1 LVDEPERERA
11 FTPDPQNGK
20 ICNGKGDMGLRS
32 LKAKIL
38 LSVIIVVVV
47 IEGIFLYL
55 NIRSLSRQI
64 LDKTEEE
71 AFNLSETIRLSIRNA
86 MIKDRRDEYQ
96 RIIDD
101 VAQRKGIAEVR
112 IFNKQGEITVSS
124 DRTKVGS
131 VVDKQAEACYGCHRE
146 GEAKVLLPSDSK
158 TRIYHTEKQS
168 LLGLINPIYN
178 EPSCYSCHPK
188 TLNVL
193 GVLDTTISLEGFE
206 KEKAQIYNRMLI
218 SGIVSVIA
226 LSLLLSLL
234 LTRFVNRP
242 IDKLLAATKKAASG
256 NLDQTVGIRS
266 HDELGELSD
275 SFNNMISELKRS
287 RDAIEEWTQT
297 LEHRVQERTQE
308 LQQVQDQLIRAG
320 KMAAIGE
327 LAAGVAHE
335 INNPLTGVLTFS
347 SLMLK
352 KVDEKNPWKKDLENI
367 VEQTTRCRNIVRGLL
382 DFARQRK
389 PDKKEWDIHILIDN
403 TLTLVEKQA
412 PFQNIKIDKQF
423 KSGIP
428 LLFVDG
434 DQIQQVF
441 MNILLNAADAMAGN
455 GGTLTIKTD
464 LKDKMAEI
472 SFTDTG
478 CGMAKEHLSKLFAP
492 FFTTKETGKGT
503 GLGLAISYGIIQSH
517 NGDIEVESQ
526 VGKGSTFRV
535 KLPIEK
541 QNEDPLS

>member
-1 LVDEPERERA
+1 MGFWNLKK
-11 FTPDPQNGK
+11 K
-20 ICNGKGDMGLRS
+20 I
-32 LKAKIL
+32 I
-38 LSVIIVVVV
+38 LSVVMVVLV

-64 LDKTEEE
+64 LNKTEEE

-86 MIKDRRDEYQ
+86 MILNRRDEYQ

-101 VAQRKGIAEVR
+101 VAQRKGIAQVR
-112 IFNKQGEITVSS
+112 IFNKVGEITVSS
-124 DRTKVGS
+124 DRSKVGT
-131 VVDKQAEACYGCHRE
+131 VVDKKAEACYGCHRE
-146 GEAKVLLPSDSK
+146 NEAKVLLPSDSK

-178 EPSCYSCHPK
+178 EPSCYPCHPK
-188 TLNVL
+188 TQNVL

-206 KEKAQIYNRMLI
+206 KEKAEIYNRMII
-218 SGIVSVIA
+218 SGIVSVII
-226 LSLLLSLL
+226 LSFLLSLL

-242 IDKLLAATKKAASG
+242 IDKLLAATKTAALG
-256 NLDQTVGIRS
+256 NLDQTVSIRS

-297 LEHRVQERTQE
+297 LERRVYERTQE
-308 LQQVQDQLIRAG
+308 LQRVQDQLIRAG
-320 KMAAIGE
+320 KMAALGE

-352 KVDEKNPWKKDLENI
+352 KVDENHPWKKDLENI
-367 VEQTTRCRNIVRGLL
+367 VQQTTRCRNIVRGLL

-389 PDKKEWDIHILIDN
+389 PDKKEWDIH
-403 TLTLVEKQA
+403 TLVDRTVTLVENQA
-412 PFQNIKIDKQF
+412 RFQNIKIAKEF
-423 KSGIP
+423 KTNIP
-428 LLFVDG
+428 MLFLDG

-441 MNILLNAADAMAGN
+441 MNIIINAADAMTGD
-455 GGTLTIKTD
+455 GGTLTIKTNM
-464 LKDKMAEI
+464 KEGMAEV
-472 SFTDTG
+472 SFTDSG
-478 CGMAKEHLSKLFAP
+478 CGIAKEHLSKLFDP

-517 NGDIEVESQ
+517 GGDMEVESQ
-526 VGKGSTFRV
+526 VGKGSIFRI

-541 QNEDPLS
+541 QNGELSRSGEVGKG

>member
-1 LVDEPERERA
+1 MI
-11 FTPDPQNGK
+11 F
-20 ICNGKGDMGLRS
+20 RS
-32 LKAKIL
+32 LKTKIL
-38 LSVIIVVVV
+38 LTVIVAVVV

-55 NIRSLSRQI
+55 NIRSLSYQI
-64 LDKTEEE
+64 LAKTEEE

-101 VAQRKGIAEVR
+101 VAQRKGIFEVR
-112 IFNKQGEITVSS
+112 IFNKQGMITVSS
-124 DRTKVGS
+124 DSTKVGT

-146 GEAKVLLPSDSK
+146 DQAKVLLPSDSK
-158 TRIYHTEKQS
+158 TRIYQIEKQS

-178 EPSCYSCHPK
+178 EPSCYPCHSK

-206 KEKAQIYNRMLI
+206 KERAQIYNRMI
-218 SGIVSVIA
+218 VSGIISVVI
-226 LSLLLSLL
+226 LSFMLSLL

-242 IDKLLAATKKAASG
+242 IGKLLAATKIAALG
-256 NLDQTVGIRS
+256 NLDQTVRVRS

-275 SFNNMISELKRS
+275 SFNNMILELKRS
-287 RDAIEEWTQT
+287 RDAIEGWTQT
-297 LEHRVQERTQE
+297 LEHRVRERTQE

-320 KMAAIGE
+320 KMAALGE

-352 KVDEKNPWKKDLENI
+352 KVDENHPWKKDLDNI
-367 VEQTTRCRNIVRGLL
+367 VQQTTRCRNIVRGLL

-389 PDKKEWDIHILIDN
+389 PDKKEWDID
-403 TLTLVEKQA
+403 TLLDKTVTLVEKQA
-412 PFQNIKIDKQF
+412 RFQNIEMVREF
-423 KSGIP
+423 KTGIP
-428 LLFVDG
+428 LLFIDA

-455 GGTLTIKTD
+455 GGTLTIQTD
-464 LKDKMAEI
+464 LRDKMAVV

-478 CGMAKEHLSKLFAP
+478 CGMSKEHLSRLFAP

-517 NGDIEVESQ
+517 NGDIEVNSE
-526 VGKGSTFRV
+526 VGKGSTFRI

-541 QNEDPLS
+541 QHEEPERPGDEETKRV

>member
-1 LVDEPERERA
+1 MRL
-11 FTPDPQNGK
+11 G
-20 ICNGKGDMGLRS
+20 S
-32 LKAKIL
+32 LKTKIL
-38 LSVIIVVVV
+38 LSVIIVVLV
-47 IEGIFLYL
+47 IEGLFLYL
-55 NIRSLSRQI
+55 NIHSLSRQI
-64 LDKTEEE
+64 FDKTEEE

-124 DRTKVGS
+124 DKTKVGT
-131 VVDKQAEACYGCHRE
+131 VVDKQAEACYVCHRE

-158 TRIYHTEKQS
+158 TRIYHTEKGS

-178 EPSCYSCHPK
+178 ESSCYPCHPK
-188 TLNVL
+188 TTNVL
-193 GVLDTTISLEGFE
+193 GVLDTTISLEDFE
-206 KEKAQIYNRMLI
+206 KERAQIYSRMMI
-218 SGIVSVIA
+218 SGVVSVVV
-226 LSLLLSLL
+226 LGLLLILL
-234 LTRFVNRP
+234 LTRVVNRP
-242 IDKLLAATKKAASG
+242 INRLLAATKEAAQG
-256 NLDQTVGIRS
+256 NLDQMVGVQS
-266 HDELGELSD
+266 HDELGELST
-275 SFNNMISELKRS
+275 SFNNMIVELKRS
-287 RDAIEEWTQT
+287 RDAIEGWTQT

-308 LQQVQDQLIRAG
+308 LQRVQDQLIRAG
-320 KMAAIGE
+320 KMAALGE

-352 KVDEKNPWKKDLENI
+352 KADESHPWRKDLEN
-367 VEQTTRCRNIVRGLL
+367 VVQQTTRCRNIVKGLL

-389 PDKKEWDIHILIDN
+389 PDKKEWDIHLLIDN
-403 TLTLVEKQA
+403 TLTLLAEQVR
-412 PFQNIKIDKQF
+412 FQNIKIDKQF
-423 KSGIP
+423 KAGIP
-428 LLFVDG
+428 MLFVDG

-455 GGTLTIKTD
+455 GGNLSIKTD
-464 LKDKMAEI
+464 LKDGSAEI

-478 CGMAKEHLSKLFAP
+478 CGISKEHLSKLFDP

-503 GLGLAISYGIIQSH
+503 GLGLAISYGIVQSH
-517 NGDIEVESQ
+517 GGDIEVESQ
-526 VGKGSTFRV
+526 VGKGSTFRI

-541 QNEDPLS
+541 PNEEK

>member
-1 LVDEPERERA
+1 MR
-11 FTPDPQNGK
+11 FY
-20 ICNGKGDMGLRS
+20 S

-38 LSVIIVVVV
+38 FIVILAVFC
-47 IEGIFLYL
+47 IEGMFLYL
-55 NIRSLSRQI
+55 NIRSLTRQI
-64 LDKTEEE
+64 LQKTEEE
-71 AFNLSETIRLSIRNA
+71 ALNLSETIRLSIRYA

-101 VAQRKGIAEVR
+101 VAQRKGIVEVR

-124 DRTKVGS
+124 DKSKVGTI
-131 VVDKQAEACYGCHRE
+131 VDKKAEACFGCHGE

-158 TRIYHTEKQS
+158 TRIYQTEKQS

-178 EPSCYSCHPK
+178 EPSCYPCHPK
-188 TLNVL
+188 SMNVL
-193 GVLDTTISLEGFE
+193 GVLDTTISLEDFE
-206 KEKAQIYNRMLI
+206 REKRQIYNRMIL
-218 SGIVSVIA
+218 SGVISVIIM
-226 LSLLLSLL
+226 SFLLSLL

-242 IDKLLAATKKAASG
+242 IEKLLTATKRAALG
-256 NLDQTVGIRS
+256 DLNQKVGVES
-266 HDELGELSD
+266 NDELGELAN
-275 SFNNMISELKRS
+275 SFNHMISELKRS

-297 LEHRVQERTQE
+297 LEQKVQERTKE

-320 KMAAIGE
+320 KMAALGE

-352 KVDEKNPWKKDLENI
+352 KVDESHPWKKDLENI
-367 VEQTTRCRNIVRGLL
+367 VQQTTRCRNIVRGLL

-389 PDKKEWDIHILIDN
+389 PDKKQWDINSLIER
-403 TLTLVEKQA
+403 TLTLVENQA
-412 PFQNIKIDKQF
+412 PFQNIKIVKEF
-423 KSGIP
+423 KKDMP
-428 LLFVDG
+428 MLMVDP

-441 MNILLNAADAMAGN
+441 MNIIINAADAMSKS

-464 LKDKMAEI
+464 VKDEVAEI

-478 CGMAKEHLSKLFAP
+478 CGMSKEQLSKLFTP

-517 NGDIEVESQ
+517 NGDIEVESEL
-526 VGKGSTFRV
+526 GKGSTFRI
-535 KLPIEK
+535 KLPIGK
-541 QNEDPLS
+541 S

>member
-1 LVDEPERERA
+1 MNMAV
-11 FTPDPQNGK
+11 
-20 ICNGKGDMGLRS
+20 LRS

-47 IEGIFLYL
+47 IEGVFLYL
-55 NIRSLSRQI
+55 NIKSLSRQI

-112 IFNKQGEITVSS
+112 IFNKQGQITVSS
-124 DRTKVGS
+124 DRSKVGT
-131 VVDKQAEACYGCHRE
+131 VVDKQAEACYGCHRQ

-158 TRIYHTEKQS
+158 TRIYHTEKGS

-178 EPSCYSCHPK
+178 ESSCYPCHPK
-188 TLNVL
+188 TMNVL
-193 GVLDTTISLEGFE
+193 GVLDTMISLEDFE
-206 KEKAQIYNRMLI
+206 KEKAQIYNRMMI
-218 SGIVSVIA
+218 SGIVSIVV

-234 LTRFVNRP
+234 LTRVVNRP
-242 IDKLLAATKKAASG
+242 IDKLRTATKEAAQG
-256 NLDQTVGIRS
+256 NLDQMVGVQS
-266 HDELGELSD
+266 HDELGELAG
-275 SFNNMISELKRS
+275 SFNHMISELKRS
-287 RDAIEEWTQT
+287 RNAIEDWTQT
-297 LEHRVQERTQE
+297 LEQRVQERTQE
-308 LQQVQDQLIRAG
+308 LQQVQDQLVRAG
-320 KMAAIGE
+320 KMAALGE

-352 KVDEKNPWKKDLENI
+352 KVDETHPWKKDLENI
-367 VEQTTRCRNIVRGLL
+367 VQQTTRCRNIVKGLL

-389 PDKKEWDIHILIDN
+389 PDKKVWDIHVLVDR
-403 TLTLVEKQA
+403 TLTLIENQA
-412 PFQNIKIDKQF
+412 RFQNIKINKEF
-423 KSGIP
+423 KTDMP
-428 LLFVDG
+428 MFFLDA

-441 MNILLNAADAMAGN
+441 MNILINAADAMAGN

-464 LKDKMAEI
+464 LKGEKAEI

-478 CGMAKEHLSKLFAP
+478 CGMTKEQLSKIFAP
-492 FFTTKETGKGT
+492 FFTTKEIGKGT

-517 NGDIEVESQ
+517 SGDIEVESKL
-526 VGKGSTFRV
+526 GMGSTFRI
-535 KLPIEK
+535 KLPTEPGNSMAK
-541 QNEDPLS
+541 SKEQSA

>member
-1 LVDEPERERA
+1 MR
-11 FTPDPQNGK
+11 F
-20 ICNGKGDMGLRS
+20 RS
-32 LKAKIL
+32 LKTKIL
-38 LSVIIVVVV
+38 LSVIIVVLV
-47 IEGIFLYL
+47 IEGLFLYL

-64 LDKTEEE
+64 FYKTEEE

-86 MIKDRRDEYQ
+86 MIKGRRDEYQ

-101 VAQRKGIAEVR
+101 VAERKGIAEVR

-124 DRTKVGS
+124 DRTKVGT
-131 VVDKQAEACYGCHRE
+131 VVDKQAEACYVCHRE

-158 TRIYHTEKQS
+158 TRIYHTEKGS

-178 EPSCYSCHPK
+178 ESSCYPCHPK
-188 TLNVL
+188 TTNVL

-206 KEKAQIYNRMLI
+206 KEKAQIYNQMMI
-218 SGIVSVIA
+218 SGAVSVVV
-226 LSLLLSLL
+226 LGLLLILL
-234 LTRFVNRP
+234 LTRVVNRP
-242 IDKLLAATKKAASG
+242 IDKLLAATKEAAHG
-256 NLDQTVGIRS
+256 NLDQMVGVRS

-275 SFNNMISELKRS
+275 SFNHMISELKRS
-287 RDAIEEWTQT
+287 RDAVEGWTQT
-297 LEHRVQERTQE
+297 LEHRVQERTEE
-308 LQQVQDQLIRAG
+308 LQQVHDQLIRAG

-352 KVDEKNPWKKDLENI
+352 KTDENHPWKKDLENI
-367 VEQTTRCRNIVRGLL
+367 VQQTTRCRNIVKGLL

-389 PDKKEWDIHILIDN
+389 PDKREWDIHLLIDN

-412 PFQNIKIDKQF
+412 PFQNIKIEKQF
-423 KSGIP
+423 KTGIP
-428 LLFVDG
+428 MLFVDG

-441 MNILLNAADAMAGN
+441 MNILLNAADAM
-455 GGTLTIKTD
+455 GGRGGYLTIKTD
-464 LKDKMAEI
+464 SRDGLAVV

-478 CGMAKEHLSKLFAP
+478 CGISKEHLPKLFDP

-503 GLGLAISYGIIQSH
+503 GLGLAISYGIVQSH
-517 NGDIEVESQ
+517 GGDIEVESQ
-526 VGKGSTFRV
+526 VGKGSTFRI
-535 KLPIEK
+535 KLPVEK
-541 QNEDPLS
+541 PNREPQRDPKTEKK

>member
-1 LVDEPERERA
+1 MR
-11 FTPDPQNGK
+11 
-20 ICNGKGDMGLRS
+20 LRS
-32 LKAKIL
+32 LKGKII
-38 LSVIIVVVV
+38 LSVIVVVVV

-71 AFNLSETIRLSIRNA
+71 AFNLSETIRLSIRYA

-101 VAQRKGIAEVR
+101 VAQRKGIVEVR
-112 IFNKQGEITVSS
+112 IFNKAGEITVSS
-124 DRTKVGS
+124 DRKKVGT
-131 VVDKQAEACYGCHRE
+131 VVDMKAEACYGCHRE

-158 TRIYHTEKQS
+158 TRIYHVENQS

-188 TLNVL
+188 SLNVL

-206 KEKAQIYNRMLI
+206 KERAQIYNRMII
-218 SGIVSVIA
+218 SGVVSVVV

-242 IDKLLAATKKAASG
+242 LDKLLAATKTAAHG
-256 NLDQTVGIRS
+256 NLDHTVGIQS
-266 HDELGELSD
+266 HDELGELAN

-297 LEHRVQERTQE
+297 LEHRVQERTRE

-352 KVDEKNPWKKDLENI
+352 KVDENHPWKKDLENI
-367 VEQTTRCRNIVRGLL
+367 VQQTTRCRNIVRGLL

-389 PDKKEWDIHILIDN
+389 PDKKEWDINNLVEQ

-412 PFQNIKIDKQF
+412 PFQNIRITKEF
-423 KSGIP
+423 KTGLP
-428 LLFVDG
+428 MLFVDG

-441 MNILLNAADAMAGN
+441 MNILLNAADAMTEN
-455 GGTLTIKTD
+455 GGTLKIQTE
-464 LKDKMAEI
+464 LKDGMAMV

-478 CGMAKEHLSKLFAP
+478 CGIPKEHLPKLFDP
-492 FFTTKETGKGT
+492 FFTTKQTGKGT

-517 NGDIEVESQ
+517 SGDIEVESE

-541 QNEDPLS
+541 QSEGIGKWGDAET